1 MRNFFDNPSFN
12 WIKSRIIRLIRWSKM
27 ISFPGLDKVPVYD
40 VMLFFYH
47 GLTKG
52 SLTTRASAV
61 AFNFYLALF
70 PAIIFMFTLIPYIP
84 LDDFQNSMF
93 DLIHNLL
100 PQKAFMG
107 LQDTITDIV
116 TNQRGSLLSIGFIAA
131 LYFSTNGFNSLID
144 AFNATYHSV
153 ETRKWWA
160 QRLISLLLV
169 ILIFTMTIASV
180 SMIIAG
186 EHITSFIIGT
196 DFMKDSFW
204 LVVYQVVR
212 WLIILAL
219 FFFAISS
226 LYYLAPSAKFRF
238 RFISA
243 GATLATLL
251 CVLISLVFS
260 FYINHFNNYNT
271 LYGSIGT
278 ILIILMWLYFNAFGL
293 LIGFELNVSIG
304 LNRLKQGEEAELNN

>member
-1 MRNFFDNPSFN
+1 
-12 WIKSRIIRLIRWSKM
+12 
-27 ISFPGLDKVPVYD
+27 
-40 VMLFFYH
+40 
-47 GLTKG
+47 
-52 SLTTRASAV
+52 
-61 AFNFYLALF
+61 
-70 PAIIFMFTLIPYIP
+70 MFTLIPYIP
-84 LDDFQNSMF
+84 LDDFQTSMF

-100 PQKAFMG
+100 PQKAFLG
-107 LQDTITDIV
+107 LQDTITDII
-116 TNQRGSLLSIGFIAA
+116 TNQRGSLLSFGFIAA

-144 AFNATYHSV
+144 AFNATYHTV

-243 GATLATLL
+243 GATLATVL
-251 CVLISLVFS
+251 CVIISLVFS

-304 LNRLKQGEEAELNN
+304 LNRLKQGEDSKVENY

>member
-1 MRNFFDNPSFN
+1 
-12 WIKSRIIRLIRWSKM
+12 
-27 ISFPGLDKVPVYD
+27 
-40 VMLFFYH
+40 
-47 GLTKG
+47 
-52 SLTTRASAV
+52 
-61 AFNFYLALF
+61 
-70 PAIIFMFTLIPYIP
+70 
-84 LDDFQNSMF
+84 
-93 DLIHNLL
+93 
-100 PQKAFMG
+100 
-107 LQDTITDIV
+107 
-116 TNQRGSLLSIGFIAA
+116 